1 VRIAFLEI
9 PLTMSSTSNNT
20 NTDSVL
26 DDYESY
32 AKWVTQAYAKMKE
45 RREQTVHGGDYVA
58 TCMSGCE
65 SDVLSSPMYT
75 RYYGTNPNTTN
86 KDTTS
91 K

>member
-45 RREQTVHGGDYVA
+45 RRESGDRERE
-58 TCMSGCE
+58 T
-65 SDVLSSPMYT
+65 DVLSSPVYT

-86 KDTTS
+86 NDTTP